1 MPGRRQTICRRHWHL
16 SDRAA
21 DFARGVER
29 SCPAVESRVCSSGG
43 AVSQHLALGTADR
56 GAAQLRAYVSAA
68 LEAVTSDLRFGSSI
82 NCSPDPEASL
92 RIEGSIIRFIAI
104 RLCSQDMGYEESS

>member
-1 MPGRRQTICRRHWHL
+1 MAGRRQTVCRRHWHFF
-16 SDRAA
+16 DRAA
-21 DFARGVER
+21 AFAGGGEKSR
-29 SCPAVESRVCSSGG
+29 PAVESRVCSSGG

-68 LEAVTSDLRFGSSI
+68 LEVVTPILSLASPIG
-82 NCSPDPEASL
+82 CSPDPEVSL

-104 RLCSQDMGYEESS
+104 R